1 MQDMVMVSK
10 DFYIELW
17 EDNIV
22 QFTFL
27 LCTSMKVNVPSS
39 TLNQL
44 NFGID
49 QVSVDAEKG
58 TLTVI
63 GNVDPVCVTTQVRKT
78 GKVVELI
85 SVGPPKKDTKP
96 QPQPQPIC
104 FPPCC
109 KECQLVGITSVP
121 YDGGSSCSILG
132 DLGSIQGLT
141 IAFEEGYK
149 DLNIESN
156 SQYAIDMLK
165 GNVEVFFSSEKF
177 SGGFQV
183 SHSKM

>member
-1 MQDMVMVSK
+1 MVSK

-27 LCTSMKVNVPSS
+27 LCASMKKIELKVGIHCQKCKTEVLKAV
-39 TLNQL
+39 TKLT
-44 NFGID
+44 GID

-121 YDGGSSCSILG
+121 YDGGSSCSIL
-132 DLGSIQGLT
+132 
-141 IAFEEGYK
+141 
-149 DLNIESN
+149 
-156 SQYAIDMLK
+156 
-165 GNVEVFFSSEKF
+165 
-177 SGGFQV
+177 
-183 SHSKM
+183 

>member
-1 MQDMVMVSK
+1 MMVAAGGCNGKRKGLFCSAMQRVSK

-17 EDNIV
+17 EHNIV
-22 QFTFL
+22 PFTIL

-63 GNVDPVCVTTQVRKT
+63 GNVDPVCVTTQVRRKT

-85 SVGPPKKDTKP
+85 SVGPPKPPDPKP
-96 QPQPQPIC
+96 QPCKPPIC
-104 FPPCC
+104 LPPCC
-109 KECQLVGITSVP
+109 KECELVGITFVP
-121 YDGGSSCSILG
+121 YYGGSSCSIL
-132 DLGSIQGLT
+132 
-141 IAFEEGYK
+141 
-149 DLNIESN
+149 
-156 SQYAIDMLK
+156 
-165 GNVEVFFSSEKF
+165 
-177 SGGFQV
+177 
-183 SHSKM
+183 